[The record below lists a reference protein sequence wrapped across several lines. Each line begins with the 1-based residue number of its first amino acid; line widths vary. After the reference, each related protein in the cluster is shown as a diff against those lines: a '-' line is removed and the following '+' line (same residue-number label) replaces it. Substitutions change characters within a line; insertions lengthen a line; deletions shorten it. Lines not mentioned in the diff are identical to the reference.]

1 MFSVVKFPKLFLVKS
16 SFNTVLKK
24 KSQKLSKEKCVRSYT
39 NGGG

>member
-1 MFSVVKFPKLFLVKS
+1 MKFPNFFLVKS
-16 SFNTVLKK
+16 SFYTVHNK